1 MSEPR
6 TLLALLGF
14 TPFERRSFQAF
25 FELGREQ
32 GPGYDFTEDL
42 RRADCAVADADD
54 AEAMAQLR
62 SAGPLLERTV
72 LLGRKPHRGAA
83 LQLPRPINLLLVMR
97 ALDTLV
103 GTRPRPGTRL
113 ATSPDDPPPRRAP
126 RLARLPDEPA
136 LAPSRAE
143 GAPDSAPGE
152 FKAISG
158 VSQATPQP
166 KAEPVPTLPPGTRAA
181 PASAPE
187 TPATRGSR
195 QVQRV
200 LDELA
205 FRTATLPANI
215 DVRAL
220 AAQAGEGASRR
231 ASAAR
236 RGGARPGY
244 GDDGD
249 DGTHGVRGAER
260 PASPGHLAHHE
271 AVRRSASRSLDAHAP
286 ARSSTGARPAPMPM
300 EHILVIDQDATTLRL
315 IAVQLQRFG
324 FQIHLAG
331 HPDDAMRLLT
341 QRFHDYVFMD
351 PALLGLDALLVC
363 RLARQMPP
371 PGDSCATTVVLLA
384 DPAAPAAPLSRA
396 LPAADGCLKKP
407 IEQHALLKLV
417 GEREVA
423 RVAYADTAR
432 MTTII

>member
-83 LQLPRPINLLLVMR
+83 LQLQRPINLLLVMR

-220 AAQAGEGASRR
+220 ATQGERAVSAREPAG
-231 ASAAR
+231 
-236 RGGARPGY
+236 
-244 GDDGD
+244 
-249 DGTHGVRGAER
+249 
-260 PASPGHLAHHE
+260 
-271 AVRRSASRSLDAHAP
+271 LDAP
-286 ARSSTGARPAPMPM
+286 PRARSSMGASPLPM

-384 DPAAPAAPLSRA
+384 DPAAPAAPLARA